1 MSSANRFLLHPRA
14 VRPQLTGVP
23 TGAPP
28 PLHNVAENDASNNG
42 GITTLMNPKV
52 NHSDGDNVSTN
63 QAFTHMLMYYHHLA
77 QLTAVV
83 QQHQHTQQ
91 LLSAAGR

>member
-1 MSSANRFLLHPRA
+1 MSSANRLVLHPRA

-23 TGAPP
+23 TSASPP
-28 PLHNVAENDASNNG
+28 MHNAAENDASNIG
-42 GITTLMNPKV
+42 KIVTFMNPEVK
-52 NHSDGDNVSTN
+52 HSDGDNVSTN

-91 LLSAAGR
+91 LLNAAGR